1 MSLLTRNLDGSDP
14 LDAETAEKKSREEKL
29 EAVAGYVRVC
39 ELCGLYLTRRNAV
52 PGEGDARAGLM
63 LVGESPGEN
72 EDIQGRPFV
81 GRSGR
86 QLDEILAAA
95 GFNRESLFITS
106 IVKCRACKPADGRLK
121 NRAPLSGEVSA
132 CRPYLVRQVEI
143 VQPRVILCLGASAA
157 RGLIDPA
164 FNISTQRG
172 DWFKGPSGLR
182 LIATFHPA
190 YIARGGGAGTDG
202 TRLMKM
208 VRDDM
213 KKIRDYLASA
223 G

>member
-1 MSLLTRNLDGSDP
+1 M
-14 LDAETAEKKSREEKL
+14 AQKKTAEEKL

-39 ELCGLYLTRRNAV
+39 ELCGLCRTRRNAV
-52 PGEGDARAGLM
+52 PGEGDARARLM
-63 LVGESPGEN
+63 LVGEGPGEN

-86 QLDEILAAA
+86 QLDEILVAA

-106 IVKCRACKPADGRLK
+106 IVKCRACKPVDGKLK
-121 NRAPLSGEVSA
+121 NRAPSAGETGA

-143 VQPRVILCLGASAA
+143 VRPRVILCLGASAA
-157 RGLIDPA
+157 RSVIDPA

-172 DWFKGPSGLR
+172 DWYEAPSGSR

-190 YIARGGGAGTDG
+190 YVARGGGAGTDG
-202 TRLMKM
+202 TRLKKL
-208 VRDDM
+208 VGDDM
-213 KKIRDYLASA
+213 KKVGDYLASA